1 MENKILKVY
10 DTITGKMVDV
20 EVTPEVYEVYMRTG
34 WNIHDNNESFYKHE
48 IQFSQ
53 LVGGNEGAYENFD
66 EFIQDDDYEDDIINK
81 IYLERLPGV
90 MNQLSK
96 DDRELIDLMFYKN
109 MSEAQIAEMKGVTQ
123 QNISQKRR
131 RILGR
136 CYKLLKNE

>member
-20 EVTPEVYEVYMRTG
+20 EVTPEVYEAYMRTG

-66 EFIQDDDYEDDIINK
+66 EFIQDDDYEDEIINK
-81 IYLERLPGV
+81 IYLERLPSV
-90 MNQLSK
+90 MKQLSK

-109 MSEAQIAEMKGVTQ
+109 MSEEQIAEKKGVSH
-123 QNISQKRR
+123 QNISQKKQ

-136 CYKLLKNE
+136 CYKLLISE

>member
-1 MENKILKVY
+1 
-10 DTITGKMVDV
+10 
-20 EVTPEVYEVYMRTG
+20 MRTEWG
-34 WNIHDNNESFYKHE
+34 IKNNNNSFYEHE
-48 IQFSQ
+48 IQFSA
-53 LVGGNEGAYENFD
+53 LIGGNDDAYENFD

-81 IYLERLPGV
+81 IYLERLLGV
-90 MNQLSK
+90 MKQLSK

-109 MSEAQIAEMKGVTQ
+109 MSEEQIAEMKGVTQ

>member
-20 EVTPEVYEVYMRTG
+20 EVTPEVYEAYMRTG

-66 EFIQDDDYEDDIINK
+66 EFIQDDDYEDEIINK
-81 IYLERLPGV
+81 IYLERLPSV
-90 MNQLSK
+90 MKQLSK
-96 DDRELIDLMFYKN
+96 DDRELIDLMFYKYYLGEP
-109 MSEAQIAEMKGVTQ
+109 EAE
-123 QNISQKRR
+123 
-131 RILGR
+131 
-136 CYKLLKNE
+136 

>member
-20 EVTPEVYEVYMRTG
+20 EVTPEVYEAYMRTG

-66 EFIQDDDYEDDIINK
+66 EFIQDDDYEDEIINK

-90 MNQLSK
+90 MKQLSK

-109 MSEAQIAEMKGVTQ
+109 MSEEQIAEKKGVSH
-123 QNISQKRR
+123 QNISQKKQ

-136 CYKLLKNE
+136 CYKLLISE

>member
-1 MENKILKVY
+1 MEKKILKVY

-20 EVTPEVYEVYMRTG
+20 EVTPEVYREYMRTEWG
-34 WNIHDNNESFYKHE
+34 IKNNNNSFYEHE
-48 IQFSQ
+48 IQFSA
-53 LVGGNEGAYENFD
+53 LIGGNDDAYENFD

-81 IYLERLPGV
+81 IYLERLLGV
-90 MNQLSK
+90 MKQLSK

-109 MSEAQIAEMKGVTQ
+109 MSEEQIAEMKGVTQ